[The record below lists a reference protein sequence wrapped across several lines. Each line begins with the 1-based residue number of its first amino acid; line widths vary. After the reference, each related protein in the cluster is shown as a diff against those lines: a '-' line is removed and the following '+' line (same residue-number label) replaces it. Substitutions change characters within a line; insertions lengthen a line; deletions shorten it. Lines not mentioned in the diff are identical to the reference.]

1 MAWMTETQR
10 TTGVDY
16 RGIQKND
23 EELVTIFRAK
33 LASRGARGIIGMQR
47 IFKIM
52 DDNDSGTLDIQEFW
66 KALCDFRIAVSPE
79 ECRQLFD
86 LFDTDE
92 SGEVSYDELMRAVAG
107 EMNPIRK
114 SLCGKAFKKIDR
126 DGSGELD
133 VSDIKS
139 CYNAKQHPDVK
150 KGEKTEDEILAEFL
164 DTFEAHHALK
174 HPEDRDGKVTLIEFI
189 EYYSNISSTID
200 RDDYFELMITNAWNL
215 NNVSYA
221 KAWGGEV

>member
-1 MAWMTETQR
+1 
-10 TTGVDY
+10 
-16 RGIQKND
+16 
-23 EELVTIFRAK
+23 
-33 LASRGARGIIGMQR
+33 MQR

-52 DDNDSGTLDIQEFW
+52 DDNNSGTLDIQEFW
-66 KALCDFRIAVSPE
+66 KALCDFRVPVSPE
-79 ECRQLFD
+79 ECRQMFD
-86 LFDTDE
+86 LFDTDD

-114 SLCGKAFKKIDR
+114 NFVQKAFRKIDA

-139 CYNAKQHPDVK
+139 AYNAKMHPDVK
-150 KGEKTEDEILAEFL
+150 KGEKTEEEVLAEFL
-164 DTFEAHHALK
+164 DTFEVHHGLK
-174 HPEDRDGKVTLIEFI
+174 HPEDRDGKVTLREFI

-215 NNVSYA
+215 NNVTYA
-221 KAWGGEV
+221 KGWGGEI

>member
-1 MAWMTETQR
+1 
-10 TTGVDY
+10 
-16 RGIQKND
+16 
-23 EELVTIFRAK
+23 
-33 LASRGARGIIGMQR
+33 
-47 IFKIM
+47 M
-52 DDNDSGTLDIQEFW
+52 DDNNSGTLDIQEFW
-66 KALCDFRIAVSPE
+66 KALCDFRVPVSPE

-86 LFDTDE
+86 LFDTDD

-114 SLCGKAFKKIDR
+114 NFVQKAFRKIDV
-126 DGSGELD
+126 DGSGELE

-139 CYNAKQHPDVK
+139 AYNAKMHPDVK
-150 KGEKTEDEILAEFL
+150 KGEKTEEEVLAEFL
-164 DTFEAHHALK
+164 DTFEVHHGLK
-174 HPEDRDGKVTLIEFI
+174 HPEDRDGKVTLREFI

-221 KAWGGEV
+221 KGWGGEI